1 MDFDKFRKAVAR
13 ETVDIAQRVA
23 PANKAV
29 SVGVATVYAP
39 WAAPFLALVPP
50 DTLLATN
57 YAIGGP
63 WLLAIPE
70 YRRSVERE
78 QGEIDYTK
86 LGEMAALAYLKGR

>member
-1 MDFDKFRKAVAR
+1 MDFSAFRKAVAR
-13 ETVDIAQRVA
+13 TAQAVA
-23 PANKAV
+23 PVHKAA
-29 SVGVATVYAP
+29 SVGAATLVAP

-57 YAIGGP
+57 TALGGP

-70 YRRSVERE
+70 YRESVEQE

-86 LGEMAALAYLKGR
+86 LGELAAMAYLKKGA